1 MAAKKYDLALVE
13 TKTDKPVKLQQWYK
27 ERLETKYLKNLKP
40 GELYKNSSTQN
51 WIFLKDGLDDFR
63 DGLPP
68 PVQGSDFIKPGK
80 GSVPILNSDYLKS
93 NTVKQ
98 PAAKKRLSKYQTY
111 MSRITPQQYQR
122 REYINQVEKGLLK
135 HPLALYPHLEDSLAP
150 DRRQL
155 LKSKLVAINVHLGNP
170 DITQKLFEDIVDL
183 LDPQFN
189 INEIVEDDIEFYGK
203 DEFDEGSI
211 TEQDPAVQ
219 RQKQD
224 DALLK
229 EVELTG
235 TKNLYRWVPRKE
247 NKKDGKK
254 NKEKEIPWNST
265 LSEEEHMKQ
274 VTQEFCEWIADLG
287 GETNNIEEST
297 ITSLFASGY
306 ETKPALSVP
315 IHVVELTSV
324 PQELRLTAVVPPP
337 APTSNGSVDV
347 KEEKKKRITGDY
359 EPSWVKFKY
368 GAWYLHPKT
377 WKKMGFDEPLEDPK
391 QLKEY
396 ELSEAKKKSNELNN
410 ELATMHASK
419 AFADFIERKSTRKPE
434 FLLEVA
440 EIQKRA
446 EEEELKRIEAE
457 QLSKQKKNNLLT
469 KQVSDVVY

>member
-1 MAAKKYDLALVE
+1 MASRKYDLALVE
-13 TKTDKPVKLQQWYK
+13 TRTEKPVKLQPWYK
-27 ERLETKYLKNLKP
+27 ERLETKYIKSLKP
-40 GELYKNSSTQN
+40 GEKQGSSNIQS

-80 GSVPILNSDYLKS
+80 GPVPILNNDYIS
-93 NTVKQ
+93 TQTVKQ
-98 PAAKKRLSKYQTY
+98 PASKRRLSKYQTY
-111 MSRITPQQYQR
+111 MSRTTPQQYQR
-122 REYINQVEKGLLK
+122 REYVNQVEKGLLK

-150 DRRQL
+150 D
-155 LKSKLVAINVHLGNP
+155 
-170 DITQKLFEDIVDL
+170 LFEDIVDL

-189 INEIVEDDIEFYGK
+189 VNEIVDDDLEFYGK
-203 DEFDEGSI
+203 DEFDEGVSQ
-211 TEQDPAVQ
+211 EQDNLP

-229 EVELTG
+229 EVEITG
-235 TKNLYRWVPRKE
+235 AKNLYRWMPRKE

-254 NKEKEIPWNST
+254 NKDKDFPWNST

-274 VTQEFCEWIADLG
+274 VTQEFCEWIAELG

-324 PQELRLTAVVPPP
+324 PQELRLTAAVPPP
-337 APTSNGSVDV
+337 MPSSDETLHAQ
-347 KEEKKKRITGDY
+347 EEQKKGISSDY

-368 GAWYLHPKT
+368 GAWYLNPKT
-377 WKKMGFDEPLEDPK
+377 WKKMGYDEPLEDPK

-396 ELSEAKKKSNELNN
+396 ELSEAKKKSNELNH
-410 ELATMHASK
+410 ELASMHASK
-419 AFADFIERKSTRKPE
+419 AFSEFISRKNTRKPE
-434 FLLEVA
+434 FLIEVA

-446 EEEELKRIEAE
+446 EEEELKRQEAE
-457 QLSKQKKNNLLT
+457 LLNKQKRKPSLRKKSVDAT
-469 KQVSDVVY
+469 K